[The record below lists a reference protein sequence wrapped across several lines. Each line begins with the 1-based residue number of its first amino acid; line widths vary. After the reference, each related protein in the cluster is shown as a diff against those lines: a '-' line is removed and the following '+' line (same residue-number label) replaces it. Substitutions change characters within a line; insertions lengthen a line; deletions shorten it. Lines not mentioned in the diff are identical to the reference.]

1 MNGIIFGGKRKI
13 KVLDQFISIKIRA
26 ILFEGGL
33 SVHINFIGGCRGGGD
48 GNFNIHIKVWVTLG
62 TYLFNSG

>member
-1 MNGIIFGGKRKI
+1 MNGMIFGGKRKI
-13 KVLDQFISIKIRA
+13 KVLDQFKSIKIRA

-33 SVHINFIGGCRGGGD
+33 RVNKNIFWGGGGG